1 MDKIRPS
8 ASAAPV
14 SQNIFSRRTAVL
26 LTRAG
31 VGLAL
36 VCAAAAIASGLG
48 RRLGWWDY
56 RAGFTV
62 LRWAVYGALA
72 GAGVSLVATL
82 IAAFL
87 RDRRRVLLAAAGIVI
102 GLIVTFPAWNLQ
114 RAAGKLPGIH
124 DITTDT
130 ANPPQFVALLPAR
143 QAAPNGAAYGGPK
156 IAQEQKEGY
165 PDIAPALTNVPP
177 AKAFER
183 ALAVARDLGW
193 EVAASNPDEGRIE
206 ATDTTLWFGF
216 KDDVVIRI
224 TATRAG
230 SRVDIRSMSRVG
242 QSDLGTNARR
252 IRAFLAAL
260 RAQS

>member
-1 MDKIRPS
+1 MKR
-8 ASAAPV
+8 A
-14 SQNIFSRRTAVL
+14 AVL
-26 LTRAG
+26 LVWAG
-31 VGLAL
+31 AAIALAS
-36 VCAAAAIASGLG
+36 VAAAAGAGLG
-48 RRLGWWDY
+48 NRIGVWDY
-56 RAGFTV
+56 RVALTA
-62 LRWAVYGALA
+62 LRWSVYVAA
-72 GAGVSLVATL
+72 GAGVVAL
-82 IAAFL
+82 AGSA
-87 RDRRRVLLAAAGIVI
+87 VAAAGRFPLQVIV
-102 GLIVTFPAWNLQ
+102 GLAGTAIAIALVLPAWNLQ
-114 RAAGKLPGIH
+114 RAASQLPRIH

-130 ANPPQFVALLPAR
+130 VNPPQFVALLAAR

-156 IAQEQKEGY
+156 IAQEQKKGY
-165 PDIAPALTNVPP
+165 PDIGPALTNVPP

-206 ATDTTLWFGF
+206 ATDITLWFGF

-224 TATRAG
+224 TATPAG

-242 QSDLGTNARR
+242 WSDLGTNARR